1 LTSAVIVADGT
12 KSSLFVSKLS
22 IAASHVNDGDCMP
35 SHLTVGA
42 ISNAREVE
50 EGTLSMP
57 RQREHDITVTYD
69 SDGEVSAIL
78 PIGNCE

>member
-1 LTSAVIVADGT
+1 
-12 KSSLFVSKLS
+12 
-22 IAASHVNDGDCMP
+22 MP